1 MTFQIFKK
9 KKKNE
14 MNLMELTPITLYE
27 HELNGDGLINVL
39 VPRFQDRILGK
50 YLQPKMRNKY
60 IKANLDKF
68 GTAAWEMMDGTTK
81 VSELSDGLLEK
92 FGKEI
97 EPVDKRLILFL
108 SNLYHNGFI
117 NFKELKKGNSN
128 G

>member
-1 MTFQIFKK
+1 
-9 KKKNE
+9 

-68 GTAAWEMMDGTTK
+68 GTAAWQMMDGTTK

-117 NFKELKKGNSN
+117 NFKELKKGNNN

>member
-1 MTFQIFKK
+1 MTFRLFKR

-14 MNLMELTPITLYE
+14 VNLMELTPITLYE
-27 HELNGDGLINVL
+27 HEFNGDGLINVL
-39 VPRFQDRILGK
+39 VPRFQDRVLGK

-68 GTAAWEMMDGTTK
+68 GTAAWQMMDGTTT
-81 VSELSDGLLEK
+81 VSDLSDGLLEK

-108 SNLYHNGFI
+108 TNLYHNGFI
-117 NFKELKKGNSN
+117 HFKELKKGNDN

>member
-1 MTFQIFKK
+1 MKIRWFRKK
-9 KKKNE
+9 KRNE

-27 HELNGDGLINVL
+27 HEFNGDGLINVL

-50 YLQPKMRNKY
+50 YLQPKMLNKY

-68 GTAAWEMMDGTTK
+68 GTAAWQMMDGNTR

-108 SNLYHNGFI
+108 SNLYQNGFI
-117 NFKELKKGNSN
+117 NFKELKKGQDN